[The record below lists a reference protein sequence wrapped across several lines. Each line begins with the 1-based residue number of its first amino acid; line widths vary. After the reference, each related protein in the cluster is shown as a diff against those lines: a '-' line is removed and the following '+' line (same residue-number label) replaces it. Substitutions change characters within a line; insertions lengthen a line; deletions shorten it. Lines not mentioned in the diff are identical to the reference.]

1 MRKRRITTIW
11 QLTEPYTGNQAH
23 GQTPADKLIIMDLAK
38 RTRLNRIFAHPSKR
52 LCSVAVDHL
61 VGYQKGLPH
70 GLHNVPETLRQVAEG
85 KPDAV
90 TMLKGMAKSAWE
102 PYAGRIPLI
111 IQSVCFTADDAMI
124 ENVTTPEEALRLGAD
139 AIAVSLGVRGPNE
152 GKFLKILSQMVEE
165 ADRIGLPVMSHIYP
179 RDFSK
184 GSTIVHDPENIL
196 WAVRCGIEFGA
207 DVIKVPFTGDAKSFR
222 EIAAT
227 SPVPVVAAGGP
238 RCETLLEALD
248 MMAKVVESGVHGA
261 TIGRNIWGAPD
272 PTRALVAFRAV
283 IHDQMTPAAALKAA
297 GLSGAGKK

>member
-1 MRKRRITTIW
+1 
-11 QLTEPYTGNQAH
+11 
-23 GQTPADKLIIMDLAK
+23 MDLAK
-38 RTRLNRIFAHPSKR
+38 RIRINRIFGHPSKR

-61 VGYQKGLPH
+61 IGYQKGLPP
-70 GLHNVPETLRQVAEG
+70 GLRNVPKTLRKLAEG

-111 IQSVCFTADDAMI
+111 IQSMCFTPDDAII
-124 ENVTTPEEALRLGAD
+124 ETVTRPEEVLRLGAD
-139 AIAVSLGVRGPNE
+139 AIAVAIGVRGPNE
-152 GKFLKILSQMVEE
+152 GKFLKIMTQMVEE
-165 ADRIGLPVMSHIYP
+165 ADRIGLPVVAHIYP

-184 GSTIVHDPENIL
+184 GAAIVHDPENIL
-196 WAVRCGIEFGA
+196 WAVRCGVECGA
-207 DVIKVPFTGDAKSFR
+207 DVVKVPFTGDAKSFK

-238 RCETLLEALD
+238 RCETLLEALE
-248 MMAKVVESGVHGA
+248 MMAKVIESGVRGA

-272 PTRALVAFRAV
+272 PTRALIAFRAV

-297 GLSGAGKK
+297 GLSGGNTKPSKR

>member
-1 MRKRRITTIW
+1 
-11 QLTEPYTGNQAH
+11 
-23 GQTPADKLIIMDLAK
+23 MDLAK
-38 RTRLNRIFAHPSKR
+38 RIRINRIFGHPSKR

-61 VGYQKGLPH
+61 IGYQKGLPP
-70 GLHNVPETLRQVAEG
+70 GLRNVPKTLRKLAEG

-111 IQSVCFTADDAMI
+111 IQSMCFTPDDAII
-124 ENVTTPEEALRLGAD
+124 ETATRPEEVLRLGAD
-139 AIAVSLGVRGPNE
+139 AIAVAIGVRGPNE
-152 GKFLKILSQMVEE
+152 GKFLKILTLMVEE
-165 ADRIGLPVMSHIYP
+165 ADRIGLPVVAHIYP

-184 GSTIVHDPENIL
+184 GAVIVHDPENIL
-196 WAVRCGIEFGA
+196 WAVRCGVECGA
-207 DVIKVPFTGDAKSFR
+207 DVVKVPFTGDAKSFT

-238 RCETLLEALD
+238 RCETLLEALE

-272 PTRALVAFRAV
+272 PTRALVAFRGV
-283 IHDQMTPAAALKAA
+283 IHDKMSPAAASKAA
-297 GLSGAGKK
+297 GLGSAGKK

>member
-1 MRKRRITTIW
+1 
-11 QLTEPYTGNQAH
+11 
-23 GQTPADKLIIMDLAK
+23 LIIMDLAK
-38 RTRLNRIFAHPSKR
+38 RIRINRLFSHPSKR

-61 VGYQKGLPH
+61 IGYQKGLPK
-70 GLHNVPETLRQVAEG
+70 GLRDVPKTLRKLAEG

-111 IQSVCFTADDAMI
+111 IQSMCFTPDDAII
-124 ENVTTPEEALRLGAD
+124 ETVTRPEEVLRLGAD
-139 AIAVSLGVRGPNE
+139 AIAVAIGVRGPNE
-152 GKFLKILSQMVEE
+152 GKFLKIMTQMVEE
-165 ADRIGLPVMSHIYP
+165 ADRIGLPVVAHIYP

-184 GSTIVHDPENIL
+184 GAAIVHDPENIL
-196 WAVRCGIEFGA
+196 WAVRCGVECGA
-207 DVIKVPFTGDAKSFR
+207 DIVKVPFTGDAKSFR

-238 RCETLLEALD
+238 RCETLLEALG
-248 MMAKVVESGVHGA
+248 MMAKVVESGVRGA

-297 GLSGAGKK
+297 GLSGGNTKPSKR